1 MSDGAPDDDPWGVD
15 EPPAV
20 DPARVAPLPPRLAE
34 LAGLRG
40 PRPLQDDDRWPD
52 ARELPEVQQLESEG
66 WQVLEPAPM
75 LLCLPAFWPR
85 DLRCWVPDRLPRVVK
100 ESRTDRTGRTVAAE
114 LHPATEEDL
123 ASDDE
128 HTDHCARLAGLP
140 PAPRRRLWL
149 LRSPWPEA
157 LPLPWLLNALQDI
170 AYAGAGSQPESDP
183 LAAAASRLLA
193 DVSED
198 GARRI
203 LAEWEGDV
211 ADAAAQWRA
220 QADPLPEHVRLAL
233 AGVGPDVLSRVR
245 AALAK
250 VGLPEDDAVPL
261 LLATGPNDAL
271 EWVPLLAER
280 LTSMSE
286 LSAEP
291 LAVEVN
297 HAAPLLRAG
306 WTLGDARRLPDPR
319 TGWDVAG
326 WRATGLTARCVG
338 GLLRHRPSLRPDE
351 LDAWAAEGVDA
362 ETLIDVLHA
371 DPSTVPAEWAAFASS
386 GLPRDVALDWLA
398 HGFDAEQ
405 AVAWEAAE
413 VVPAEARAWRARGLR
428 VADVPRR
435 EGSVGPVLPD
445 GWWVAAGSGDDRRS
459 QTWSVTDPPGT
470 RGRVVASEA

>member
-15 EPPAV
+15 ETPAV

-34 LAGLRG
+34 LAALRG
-40 PRPLQDDDRWPD
+40 PRPVHDDDRWPD

-100 ESRTDRTGRTVAAE
+100 ESRTDRAGRTVAAE
-114 LHPATEEDL
+114 LRPATEEDL
-123 ASDDE
+123 AGDDE
-128 HTDHCARLAGLP
+128 HTDHCARFAGLP

-149 LRSPWPEA
+149 LRSPWPETF
-157 LPLPWLLNALQDI
+157 PLPWLLNALQDI

-271 EWVPLLAER
+271 EWLPLLAEG
-280 LTSMSE
+280 LTSLTE

-306 WTLGDARRLPDPR
+306 WALGDSRRLPDPR

-338 GLLRHRPSLRPDE
+338 GLLRHRPTLRPDE

-371 DPSTVPAEWAAFASS
+371 DPSTVPAEWVAFASS

-405 AVAWEAAE
+405 AVAWEAAD

-459 QTWSVTDPPGT
+459 RTWSVTDPPGT
-470 RGRVVASEA
+470 RGRVAASEA